1 MTLDKY
7 RTERN
12 VPPLWEGRFGPS
24 FGKRLAGSIL
34 WRHADDVWPASH
46 RDAPVVTD
54 IPGAL
59 QDAIYGFGNLG
70 EVTLPASTGILPWLF
85 VGGLAPA
92 AVAVARDGTV
102 AVFDP
107 RPDVEKYVE
116 LARSCRA

>member
-1 MTLDKY
+1 MHQWSLTY
-7 RTERN
+7 PARCRTQ
-12 VPPLWEGRFGPS
+12 S
-24 FGKRLAGSIL
+24 
-34 WRHADDVWPASH
+34 
-46 RDAPVVTD
+46 T
-54 IPGAL
+54 
-59 QDAIYGFGNLG
+59 YGFGNLG